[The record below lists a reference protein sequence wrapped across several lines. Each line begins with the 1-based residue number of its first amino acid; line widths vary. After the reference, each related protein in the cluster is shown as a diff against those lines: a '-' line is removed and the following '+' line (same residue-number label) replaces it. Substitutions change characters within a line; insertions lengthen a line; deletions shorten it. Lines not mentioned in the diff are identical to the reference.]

1 MSTIA
6 KRENAKGVT
15 EPTKNGVT
23 ARRNAKGVI
32 TGYKA
37 QVRIRRKGV
46 IVHQE
51 TQTFERET
59 IAKAWKKQREVELA
73 KPGVL
78 EAILDPQKDH
88 TLGAAIADYLAE
100 AREVGEPKRKAL
112 NVIAQSRLAGL
123 KCSLVTASEL
133 VAYAKGLKHPD
144 GRPLAPVT
152 VSGYLS
158 HLKTVFK
165 LADEKRGFPL
175 DIRQFERAIMQLS
188 ELEVTGTSDTR
199 ERRPTL
205 DEISRIVERQ
215 YTRWLAAPNT
225 IPHHLITLFAM
236 FSARRQGEI
245 LRMRWADVDAAE
257 CRLMVYNMKDPKKKA
272 GNNVRVDITYEAL
285 RVLLATKRGK
295 SELVFPYA
303 GNSISTTFKEDC
315 QALEIDDLRFHD
327 LRHEGTSRLFELG
340 FDIPKV
346 AKMTGHK
353 TWVHLQRYTQIHE
366 YGDKYAGWRW
376 LDLIAPLPQIA

>member
-1 MSTIA
+1 MSTIT
-6 KRENAKGVT
+6 KRESAKGVT

-23 ARRNAKGVI
+23 ARTNARGETK
-32 TGYKA
+32 YKA
-37 QVRIRRKGV
+37 QVRIKKDGKLK
-46 IVHQE
+46 HQE
-51 TQTFERET
+51 TKTFALR
-59 IAKAWKKQREVELA
+59 AHAVAWKKQREVELA
-73 KPGVL
+73 KPGAL
-78 EAILDPQKDH
+78 EAIKNPPNDP
-88 TLGAAIADYLAE
+88 TLSEVIAKYLKGDGVEE
-100 AREVGEPKRKAL
+100 AKRKAL
-112 NVIAQSRLAGL
+112 RVVEQSKFAELRCSKITSEEIIAFGEAL
-123 KCSLVTASEL
+123 KR
-133 VAYAKGLKHPD
+133 GDKHE
-144 GRPLAPVT
+144 REPVT
-152 VSGYLS
+152 VAGYLS
-158 HLKTVFK
+158 HLKSVFQVAK
-165 LADEKRGFPL
+165 PKWGYPLAMA
-175 DIRQFERAIMQLS
+175 QFVEALGVLRHDK
-188 ELEVTGTSDTR
+188 VTGTSDSR

-245 LRMRWADVDAAE
+245 LRMRWEDVDAAE
-257 CRLMVYNMKDPKKKA
+257 CKLMVYNMKDPKKKA

-295 SELVFPYA
+295 SELIFPYA
-303 GNSISTTFKEDC
+303 GNSVSTQFKEDC

-366 YGDKYAGWRW
+366 YGDRYAGWRW